1 MRESFSLCAGD
12 LEAGNIMEVYTNLR
26 RGEKGAWLS
35 IGAYIF
41 LSALK
46 LIFGFAGSSEALKAD
61 GLNNLTDIIASVAVL
76 VGLRISQKP
85 PDENHHYGHL
95 RAETVA
101 SLLASFIM
109 AVIGLQVLLG
119 AGRNLFS
126 PADQTEPSLYTAG
139 IAFFS
144 AVVMYA
150 VYRYNLKL
158 SKEIRSSAVGAA
170 AYDNRSDAIVS
181 AGAGV
186 GILGA
191 ILGAPVIDVITAF
204 IVGLIILKTALDI
217 FKESVLTLTDAFN
230 EDEVETLSA
239 IIRKVPGVRKLS
251 DFKGRNHG
259 NVMFVDLTIEV
270 DPLLNVTESH
280 WITEEIERKI
290 RKTKSN
296 CVVLVHIEPD
306 YSDYGGSTV
315 DQEPEV

>member
-1 MRESFSLCAGD
+1 
-12 LEAGNIMEVYTNLR
+12 MEIYTNLR

-35 IGAYIF
+35 IGAYVL
-41 LSALK
+41 LSTLK
-46 LIFGFAGSSEALKAD
+46 LIFGFLGSSEALKAD
-61 GLNNLTDIIASVAVL
+61 GLNNLTDIVASIAVL

-109 AVIGLQVLLG
+109 AAIGLQVLIA
-119 AGRNLFS
+119 AGRDLIIPS
-126 PADQTEPSLYTAG
+126 EQTEPSIYTAG

-144 AVVMYA
+144 AIIMYG

-158 SKEIRSSAVGAA
+158 SKEITSSAVKAA

-181 AGAGV
+181 IGAGI

-191 ILGAPVIDVITAF
+191 ILGAPVIDTITAF

-251 DFKGRNHG
+251 DFKGRDHG

-280 WITEEIERKI
+280 WITEEIERKVK
-290 RKTKSN
+290 KTKPNS
-296 CVVLVHIEPD
+296 VVLVHIEPD
-306 YSDYGGSTV
+306 FSDYDHTAL
-315 DQEPEV
+315 EEE